1 MDFPINPPIGERVRR
16 KETQRF
22 ITGTGRYVD
31 DLLPPG
37 TLHVSFARSSC
48 AHAKIKSID
57 VEAARSMPGV
67 RAVYTGKDIAQHVK
81 PLRVGGSSVLRPVKL
96 YPLAVDK
103 IRYFGEPLAVVVAD
117 NRYLAEDAAEMVAV
131 DYDLLPAVVDPEAAV
146 EPGAPLVHVQIE
158 DSPLIGEKLP
168 ILREAASAIG
178 DAQVRNRGT
187 IGGGLVEADPSGD
200 YGAVVL
206 ALNAEMK
213 CISPRGERVISA
225 ADLFTFAYTTAL
237 QSDEILTE
245 VILPVPNSGS
255 AGVYLKL
262 ERVAGDFAI
271 ASAAVQLSLDSN
283 DACNRIG
290 IGVTG
295 AGTVPQQVLSVEI
308 LLRGKKITPEL
319 IDEAG
324 RLIQEGAEPIED
336 LRGSAAYKKKA
347 LSAILRRAIAE
358 SLRRAEAKRSS

>member
-1 MDFPINPPIGERVRR
+1 MYPASFEYLSAKGIDEAIEWLRRYGEDA
-16 KETQRF
+16 K
-22 ITGTGRYVD
+22 
-31 DLLPPG
+31 LLAGGQSLVPMM
-37 TLHVSFARSSC
+37 
-48 AHAKIKSID
+48 K
-57 VEAARSMPGV
+57 
-67 RAVYTGKDIAQHVK
+67 
-81 PLRVGGSSVLRPVKL
+81 LRVARPKYL
-96 YPLAVDK
+96 ID
-103 IRYFGEPLAVVVAD
+103 IHRIAD
-117 NRYLAEDAAEMVAV
+117 LNYVREDAGSVH
-131 DYDLLPAVVDPEAAV
+131 L
-146 EPGAPLVHVQIE
+146 GAMTRHVQIE
-158 DSPLIGEKLP
+158 DSQLIGEKLP
-168 ILREAASAIG
+168 ILREAASEIG

-213 CISPRGERVISA
+213 CMSPRGERVIRA
-225 ADLFTFAYTTAL
+225 ADFFTFSYTTAL

-245 VILPVPNSGS
+245 VILPIPNSGS

-283 DACNRIG
+283 DACNQIG

-295 AGTVPQQVLSVEI
+295 AATVPQKALSVET

-336 LRGSAAYKKKA
+336 LRGSAGYKKKA
-347 LSAILRRAIAE
+347 LSAILRRA
-358 SLRRAEAKRSS
+358 LRTALQRADARKPS

>member
-1 MDFPINPPIGERVRR
+1 
-16 KETQRF
+16 
-22 ITGTGRYVD
+22 
-31 DLLPPG
+31 
-37 TLHVSFARSSC
+37 
-48 AHAKIKSID
+48 
-57 VEAARSMPGV
+57 
-67 RAVYTGKDIAQHVK
+67 
-81 PLRVGGSSVLRPVKL
+81 
-96 YPLAVDK
+96 
-103 IRYFGEPLAVVVAD
+103 
-117 NRYLAEDAAEMVAV
+117 
-131 DYDLLPAVVDPEAAV
+131 
-146 EPGAPLVHVQIE
+146 
-158 DSPLIGEKLP
+158 
-168 ILREAASAIG
+168 
-178 DAQVRNRGT
+178 
-187 IGGGLVEADPSGD
+187 
-200 YGAVVL
+200 
-206 ALNAEMK
+206 
-213 CISPRGERVISA
+213 
-225 ADLFTFAYTTAL
+225 L

-245 VILPVPNSGS
+245 VFLPVPNSGS

-295 AGTVPQQVLSVEI
+295 AGTVPQQALSVEI